1 MTFQAILLR
10 PELPQ
15 WGLKLMIPVDGGL
28 LALTAALAAACFVR
42 MHGIT
47 FLGRARGAAAQ
58 TAHEVDRWS
67 IAAMMIFA
75 ALCLVLGVLPG
86 VVIDGLAPVTS
97 GLLGGRMPVQLS
109 DRWLSLIPVSASR
122 SSYNGLLVFLFVTA
136 STLIV
141 VFLVHRFASNAK
153 RRSAAWDCGFPDP
166 RPETQYTAE
175 SFEQPI
181 RRVFGSL
188 VFQTREV
195 VDMPAPGDTRAASLR
210 RYTRDLVW
218 DGLYMPLATA
228 VGATADYM
236 NVLQFLTIRRYLGF
250 VFVALVLL
258 LLALALWQ

>member
-1 MTFQAILLR
+1 MGTKADDPGR
-10 PELPQ
+10 
-15 WGLKLMIPVDGGL
+15 WR
-28 LALTAALAAACFVR
+28 ALGSDRRAGRRLFVR

-47 FLGRARGAAAQ
+47 FLGRSRGEGAR
-58 TAHEVDRWS
+58 TAHEADPCS
-67 IAAMMIFA
+67 IAAMVIFGV
-75 ALCLVLGVLPG
+75 LCLLFGLLPG
-86 VVIDGLAPVTS
+86 VVIDRLAPVMTS
-97 GLLGGRMPVQLS
+97 LLGGAMPVQLD

-122 SSYNGLLVFLFVTA
+122 SSYNGLLVFLFITA
-136 STLIV
+136 STMIV

-153 RRSAAWDCGFPDP
+153 RRSPAWDCGFPDP

-188 VFQTREV
+188 LLRTGEV
-195 VDMPAPGDTRAASLR
+195 VDMPAPGDMRAARLTRFS
-210 RYTRDLVW
+210 RDLVW
-218 DGLYMPLATA
+218 DGLYQPVANA
-228 VGATADYM
+228 IGATADWM